1 VILTVDP
8 RSAVPPYE
16 QIRQQV
22 VSLVGSGGLRAGT
35 RLPTVRALAGN
46 LGLAVNTVAHAY
58 RTLEQDGVVETRGRK
73 GTFVA
78 ARDAVEGQAQ
88 QAAAAYA
95 DAARRLGLDPAEAVR
110 LVQLELGLPATA
122 DPGGPGDTRA
132 RGVRVPE

>member
-1 VILTVDP
+1 MILTVDP

-22 VSLVGSGGLRAGT
+22 VGLVASGGLRAGT

-110 LVQLELGLPATA
+110 LVRLELGLP
-122 DPGGPGDTRA
+122 G
-132 RGVRVPE
+132 

>member
-1 VILTVDP
+1 MIISIDP

-22 VSLVGSGGLRAGT
+22 VALVGSGGLRAGT
-35 RLPTVRALAGN
+35 RLPTVRSLAGH

-58 RTLEQDGVVETRGRK
+58 RALERDGVVETRGRR

-78 ARDAVEGQAQ
+78 ARDTVEGQAQ

-95 DAARRLGLDPAEAVR
+95 DQTRRLGVDPAEALR
-110 LVQLELGLPATA
+110 LVRLELGLP
-122 DPGGPGDTRA
+122 G
-132 RGVRVPE
+132 

>member
-1 VILTVDP
+1 MIIGIDP
-8 RSAVPPYE
+8 HSATPPYE

-22 VSLVGSGGLRAGT
+22 VGLARSGRLRPGT
-35 RLPTVRALAGN
+35 RLPTVRMLAGH

-58 RTLEQDGVVETRGRK
+58 RALEQDGVVETKGRR

-95 DAARRLGLDPAEAVR
+95 DQARRLGLDPAEALR
-110 LVQLELGLPATA
+110 LVRLELGLP
-122 DPGGPGDTRA
+122 G
-132 RGVRVPE
+132 

>member
-22 VSLVGSGGLRAGT
+22 VGLVASGGLRAGT

-46 LGLAVNTVAHAY
+46 LGLAVDTVAHAY

-110 LVQLELGLPATA
+110 LVRLELGLP
-122 DPGGPGDTRA
+122 G
-132 RGVRVPE
+132 